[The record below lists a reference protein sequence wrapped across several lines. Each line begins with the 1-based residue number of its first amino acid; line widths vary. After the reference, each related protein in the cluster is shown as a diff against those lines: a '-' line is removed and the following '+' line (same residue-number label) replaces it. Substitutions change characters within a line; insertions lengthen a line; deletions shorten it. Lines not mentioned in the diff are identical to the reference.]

1 MNQELEIFY
10 NMGKNMHQIAQIE
23 LRNAKFSRSL
33 PSPRPPFCQTPLLS
47 TGYAG
52 LREELDDK

>member
-23 LRNAKFSRSL
+23 LRNAKFSGPL
-33 PSPRPPFCQTPLLS
+33 PSPPFCQTPLLL
-47 TGYAG
+47 TGYEG
-52 LREELDDK
+52 LGEELEDK